1 MKIYE
6 EIEKRLI
13 DISEESQKKLNV
25 KLCPDTNKEI
35 LGIRIPKL
43 RKLAKDIVKE
53 EKWEQFIKESQD
65 RYFEEVLLQGL
76 SIAYSK
82 NSLQEKYIY
91 MKEFIPK
98 MDSWA
103 MTDTFTPTL
112 KVKDKDLEN
121 YWNFIIPFTK
131 SDKEF
136 EVRFAI
142 ISMLDY
148 YIRDEYVNEVIKI
161 LDNIKHEGYYVKMAI
176 AWTLAEIGIKF
187 NDILMTYLESDN
199 NLDKF
204 TFNKTLQKMIESY
217 RISDNQKS
225 VLRKMKIK

>member
-13 DISEESQKKLNV
+13 EISEESQKKLNV

-35 LGIRIPKL
+35 LGIRVPKL
-43 RKLAKDIVKE
+43 RKLAKEIVKE

-65 RYFEEVLLQGL
+65 KYFEEVLLQGL

-103 MTDTFTPTL
+103 MTDTFAPTL

-148 YIRDEYVNEVIKI
+148 YIREEYVNEVIKI

-187 NDILMTYLESDN
+187 NNILMTYLESDN

-217 RISDNQKS
+217 RISDNEKS

>member
-13 DISEESQKKLNV
+13 EISEESQKKLNV
-25 KLCPDTNKEI
+25 KLCQDTNKEI
-35 LGIRIPKL
+35 LGIRVPKL
-43 RKLAKDIVKE
+43 RKLAKEIVKE

-65 RYFEEVLLQGL
+65 KYFEEVLLQGL

-82 NSLQEKYIY
+82 KSLQEKYIY

-112 KVKDKDLEN
+112 KIKDKELED
-121 YWNFIIPFTK
+121 YWRFITPYTK
-131 SDKEF
+131 SKKEF

-148 YIRDEYVNEVIKI
+148 YIREEYVNEVIKI

-187 NDILMTYLESDN
+187 NNILMTYLESDN

-217 RISDNQKS
+217 RISDNEKS

>member
-1 MKIYE
+1 M
-6 EIEKRLI
+6 
-13 DISEESQKKLNV
+13 
-25 KLCPDTNKEI
+25 
-35 LGIRIPKL
+35 GIRVPKL
-43 RKLAKDIVKE
+43 RKLAKEIVKE

-65 RYFEEVLLQGL
+65 KYFEEVLLQGL

-82 NSLQEKYIY
+82 KSLQEKYIY

-103 MTDTFTPTL
+103 MTDTFAPTL

-148 YIRDEYVNEVIKI
+148 YIREEYVNEVIKI

-187 NDILMTYLESDN
+187 NNILMTYLESDN

-217 RISDNQKS
+217 RISDNEKS

>member
-13 DISEESQKKLNV
+13 EISEESQKKLNV

-35 LGIRIPKL
+35 LGIRVPKL
-43 RKLAKDIVKE
+43 RKLAKEIVKE

-65 RYFEEVLLQGL
+65 KYFEEVLLQGL

-82 NSLQEKYIY
+82 KSLQEKYIY

-103 MTDTFTPTL
+103 MTDTFAPTL

-148 YIRDEYVNEVIKI
+148 YIREEYVNEVIKI

-187 NDILMTYLESDN
+187 NNILMTYLESDN

-217 RISDNQKS
+217 RISDNEKS

>member
-6 EIEKRLI
+6 EIEKRLM
-13 DISEESQKKLNV
+13 DISEESQKKLNI

-35 LGIRIPKL
+35 LGVRIPNL
-43 RKLAKDIVKE
+43 RKLAKEIVKE
-53 EKWEQFIKESQD
+53 EKWEQFIKEAQD
-65 RYFEEVLLQGL
+65 KYFEEILLQGL
-76 SIAYSK
+76 VIAYAK

-91 MKEFIPK
+91 MQKFIPK

-112 KVKDKDLEN
+112 KVKEKDLKN
-121 YWNFIIPFTK
+121 YWDFIIPFTK
-131 SDKEF
+131 SNKEF

-148 YIRDEYVNEVIKI
+148 YIREEYVNQVIKI
-161 LDNIKHEGYYVKMAI
+161 LDNIKHDGYYVKMAI

-187 NDILMTYLESDN
+187 NDILMTYLKENN

-217 RISDNQKS
+217 RISDEQKV
-225 VLRKMKIK
+225 VLRKMKRK

>member
-6 EIEKRLI
+6 EIEKRLM
-13 DISEESQKKLNV
+13 DISEESQKKLNI

-35 LGIRIPKL
+35 LGVRIPNL
-43 RKLAKDIVKE
+43 RNLAKEIVKE
-53 EKWEQFIKESQD
+53 EKWEQFIKEAQD
-65 RYFEEVLLQGL
+65 KYFEEILLQGL
-76 SIAYSK
+76 VIAYAK

-91 MKEFIPK
+91 MQKFIPK

-112 KVKDKDLEN
+112 KVKEKDLKN
-121 YWNFIIPFTK
+121 YWDFIIPFTK
-131 SDKEF
+131 SNKEF

-148 YIRDEYVNEVIKI
+148 YIREEYVNQVIKI
-161 LDNIKHEGYYVKMAI
+161 LDNIKHDGYYVKMAI

-187 NDILMTYLESDN
+187 NDILMTYLKENN

-217 RISDNQKS
+217 RISDEQKV
-225 VLRKMKIK
+225 VLRKMKRK

>member
-13 DISEESQKKLNV
+13 EISEESQKKLNV

-35 LGIRIPKL
+35 LGIRVPKL

-148 YIRDEYVNEVIKI
+148 YIREEYVNEVIKI

-187 NDILMTYLESDN
+187 NNILMTYLESDN

-217 RISDNQKS
+217 RISDNEKS

>member
-13 DISEESQKKLNV
+13 EISEEKKKKLNV

-35 LGIRIPKL
+35 LGIRVPKL
-43 RKLAKDIVKE
+43 RKLAKEIVKE

-65 RYFEEVLLQGL
+65 KYFEEVLLQGL

-82 NSLQEKYIY
+82 KSLQEKYIY

-103 MTDTFTPTL
+103 MTDTFAPTL

-148 YIRDEYVNEVIKI
+148 YIREEYVNEVIKI

-187 NDILMTYLESDN
+187 NNILMTYLESDN

-217 RISDNQKS
+217 RISDNEKS

>member
-1 MKIYE
+1 M
-6 EIEKRLI
+6 
-13 DISEESQKKLNV
+13 
-25 KLCPDTNKEI
+25 
-35 LGIRIPKL
+35 GIRVPKL
-43 RKLAKDIVKE
+43 RKLAKEIVKE

-65 RYFEEVLLQGL
+65 KYFEEVLLQGL

-82 NSLQEKYIY
+82 KSLQEKYIY

-103 MTDTFTPTL
+103 MTDTFAPTL

-148 YIRDEYVNEVIKI
+148 YIREAYVNEVIKI

-187 NDILMTYLESDN
+187 NNILMTYLESDN

-217 RISDNQKS
+217 RISDNEKS

>member
-13 DISEESQKKLNV
+13 EISEESQKKLNV

-35 LGIRIPKL
+35 LGIRVPKL
-43 RKLAKDIVKE
+43 RKLAKEIVKE

-65 RYFEEVLLQGL
+65 KYFEEVLLQGL

-82 NSLQEKYIY
+82 KSLQEKYIY

-103 MTDTFTPTL
+103 MTDTFAPTL

-148 YIRDEYVNEVIKI
+148 YIREAYVNEVIKI

-187 NDILMTYLESDN
+187 NNILMTYLESDN

-217 RISDNQKS
+217 RISDNEKS

>member
-148 YIRDEYVNEVIKI
+148 YIREEYVNEVIKI

>member
-13 DISEESQKKLNV
+13 EISEESQKKLNV

-35 LGIRIPKL
+35 LGIRVPKL
-43 RKLAKDIVKE
+43 RKLAKEIVKE

-65 RYFEEVLLQGL
+65 KYFEEVLLQGL

-82 NSLQEKYIY
+82 KSLQEKYIY

-103 MTDTFTPTL
+103 MTDTFAPTL

-148 YIRDEYVNEVIKI
+148 YIREEYVNEVIKI

-187 NDILMTYLESDN
+187 NNILMTYLESDN

-217 RISDNQKS
+217 RISDNEKS
-225 VLRKMKIK
+225 VIRKMKIK

>member
-1 MKIYE
+1 
-6 EIEKRLI
+6 
-13 DISEESQKKLNV
+13 
-25 KLCPDTNKEI
+25 
-35 LGIRIPKL
+35 
-43 RKLAKDIVKE
+43 
-53 EKWEQFIKESQD
+53 
-65 RYFEEVLLQGL
+65 
-76 SIAYSK
+76 
-82 NSLQEKYIY
+82 

-103 MTDTFTPTL
+103 MTDTFAPTL

-148 YIRDEYVNEVIKI
+148 YIREEYVNEVIKI

-187 NDILMTYLESDN
+187 NNILMTYLESDN

-217 RISDNQKS
+217 RISDNEKS
-225 VLRKMKIK
+225 VLRHVWR

>member
-1 MKIYE
+1 
-6 EIEKRLI
+6 
-13 DISEESQKKLNV
+13 
-25 KLCPDTNKEI
+25 
-35 LGIRIPKL
+35 
-43 RKLAKDIVKE
+43 
-53 EKWEQFIKESQD
+53 
-65 RYFEEVLLQGL
+65 
-76 SIAYSK
+76 
-82 NSLQEKYIY
+82 
-91 MKEFIPK
+91 
-98 MDSWA
+98 
-103 MTDTFTPTL
+103 MTDTFAPTL

-148 YIRDEYVNEVIKI
+148 YIREAYVNEVIKI

-187 NDILMTYLESDN
+187 NNILMTYLESDN

-217 RISDNQKS
+217 RISDNEN
-225 VLRKMKIK
+225 LF

>member
-1 MKIYE
+1 MYE

-13 DISEESQKKLNV
+13 EISEESQKELNI
-25 KLCPDTNKEI
+25 KLCPDTDKEI
-35 LGIRIPKL
+35 LGVRIPNL
-43 RKLAKDIVKE
+43 RKLAKEIVKE
-53 EKWEQFIKESQD
+53 EKWEQFIEESKD
-65 RYFEEVLLQGL
+65 KYFEGILLQGL
-76 SIAYSK
+76 CIAYSK
-82 NSLQEKYIY
+82 KTLEEKYVY
-91 MKEFIPK
+91 MKKFIPK

-112 KVKDKDLEN
+112 KVKDKELEN
-121 YWNFIIPFTK
+121 YWNFVIPYTK
-131 SDKEF
+131 SKKEF

-148 YIRDEYVNEVIKI
+148 YIREEYVEKVIET
-161 LDNIKHEGYYVKMAI
+161 LNSIKHDGYYVKMAI

-187 NDILMTYLESDN
+187 NDILMNYLNSEN

-217 RISDNQKS
+217 RISDKQKDI
-225 VLRKMKIK
+225 LRKMKIK

>member
-65 RYFEEVLLQGL
+65 KYFEEVLLQGL

-82 NSLQEKYIY
+82 KSLQEKYIY

-148 YIRDEYVNEVIKI
+148 YIREEYVNEVIKI

>member
-1 MKIYE
+1 MKVYE
-6 EIEKRLI
+6 EIEKRLLE
-13 DISEESQKKLNV
+13 ISEESQKKLNV

-35 LGIRIPKL
+35 LGVRIPNL
-43 RKLAKDIVKE
+43 RKLAKEIVKE

-65 RYFEEVLLQGL
+65 KYFEEVLLQGL
-76 SIAYSK
+76 AIAYSK
-82 NSLQEKYIY
+82 KSLQEKYDY

-112 KVKDKDLEN
+112 KVKDNELEN
-121 YWNFIIPFTK
+121 YWKYIIPYTK
-131 SDKEF
+131 SKKEF

-148 YIRDEYVNEVIKI
+148 YVRDEYVNQVIET
-161 LDNIKHEGYYVKMAI
+161 LDNIKHEGYYVKMAV

-187 NDILMTYLESDN
+187 NELLMNYLNSNN

-217 RISDNQKS
+217 RISDKQKDI
-225 VLRKMKIK
+225 LRKMKIK

>member
-13 DISEESQKKLNV
+13 EISEESQKKLNV

-35 LGIRIPKL
+35 LGIRVPKL
-43 RKLAKDIVKE
+43 RKLAKEIVKE

-65 RYFEEVLLQGL
+65 
-76 SIAYSK
+76 
-82 NSLQEKYIY
+82 KYIY

-103 MTDTFTPTL
+103 MTDTFAPTL

-148 YIRDEYVNEVIKI
+148 YIREEYVNEVIKI

-187 NDILMTYLESDN
+187 NNILMTYLESDN

-217 RISDNQKS
+217 RISDNEKS

>member
-1 MKIYE
+1 MEKYE

-13 DISEESQKKLNV
+13 EISEESQKKLNV

-35 LGIRIPKL
+35 LGIRVPKL
-43 RKLAKDIVKE
+43 RKLAKEIVKE

-65 RYFEEVLLQGL
+65 KYFEEVLLQGL

-82 NSLQEKYIY
+82 KSLQEKYIY

-103 MTDTFTPTL
+103 MTDTFAPTL

-148 YIRDEYVNEVIKI
+148 YIREAYVNEVIKI

-187 NDILMTYLESDN
+187 NNILMTYLESDN

-217 RISDNQKS
+217 RISDNEKS

>member
-13 DISEESQKKLNV
+13 EISEESQKKLNV

-35 LGIRIPKL
+35 LGIRVPKL
-43 RKLAKDIVKE
+43 RKLAKEIVKE

-65 RYFEEVLLQGL
+65 KYFEEVLLQGL

-82 NSLQEKYIY
+82 KSLQEKYIY

-103 MTDTFTPTL
+103 MTDTFAPTL

-142 ISMLDY
+142 ISMSDY
-148 YIRDEYVNEVIKI
+148 YIREEYVNEVIKI

-187 NDILMTYLESDN
+187 NNILMTYLESDN

-217 RISDNQKS
+217 RISDNEKS

>member
-13 DISEESQKKLNV
+13 EISEESQKKLNV

-35 LGIRIPKL
+35 LAIRVPKL
-43 RKLAKDIVKE
+43 RKLAKEIVKE

-65 RYFEEVLLQGL
+65 KYFEEVLLQGL

-82 NSLQEKYIY
+82 KSLQEKYIY

-103 MTDTFTPTL
+103 MTDTFAPTL

-131 SDKEF
+131 SDK
-136 EVRFAI
+136 
-142 ISMLDY
+142 
-148 YIRDEYVNEVIKI
+148 
-161 LDNIKHEGYYVKMAI
+161 
-176 AWTLAEIGIKF
+176 
-187 NDILMTYLESDN
+187 
-199 NLDKF
+199 
-204 TFNKTLQKMIESY
+204 
-217 RISDNQKS
+217 
-225 VLRKMKIK
+225 

>member
-1 MKIYE
+1 M
-6 EIEKRLI
+6 
-13 DISEESQKKLNV
+13 DISEESQKKLNI

-35 LGIRIPKL
+35 LGVRIPNL
-43 RKLAKDIVKE
+43 RKLAKEIVKE
-53 EKWEQFIKESQD
+53 EKWEQFIKEAQD
-65 RYFEEVLLQGL
+65 KYFEEILLQGL
-76 SIAYSK
+76 VIAYAK

-91 MKEFIPK
+91 MQKFIPK

-112 KVKDKDLEN
+112 KVKEKDLKN
-121 YWNFIIPFTK
+121 YWDFIIPFTK
-131 SDKEF
+131 SNKEF

-148 YIRDEYVNEVIKI
+148 YIREEYVNQVIKI
-161 LDNIKHEGYYVKMAI
+161 LDNIKHDGYYVKMAI

-187 NDILMTYLESDN
+187 NDILMTYLKENN

-217 RISDNQKS
+217 RISDEQKV
-225 VLRKMKIK
+225 VLRKMKRK

>member
-1 MKIYE
+1 MYE

-13 DISEESQKKLNV
+13 EISEESQKKLNT
-25 KLCPDTNKEI
+25 KLCPDTDKEI
-35 LGIRIPKL
+35 LGVRIPNL
-43 RKLAKDIVKE
+43 RKLAKEIVKE
-53 EKWEQFIKESQD
+53 GNWEKFIEESQD
-65 RYFEEVLLQGL
+65 KYFEEILLQGL
-76 SIAYSK
+76 CIAYSK
-82 NSLQEKYIY
+82 KALEEKYTY
-91 MKEFIPK
+91 MKKFIPK

-112 KVKDKDLEN
+112 KVKEKDLKN
-121 YWNFIIPFTK
+121 YWDFIIPFTK
-131 SDKEF
+131 SNKEF

-148 YIRDEYVNEVIKI
+148 YIREEYVNQVIKI
-161 LDNIKHEGYYVKMAI
+161 LDNIKHDGYYVKMAI

-187 NDILMTYLESDN
+187 NDILMTYLKENN

-217 RISDNQKS
+217 RISDEQKV
-225 VLRKMKIK
+225 VLRKMKRK

>member
-1 MKIYE
+1 M
-6 EIEKRLI
+6 
-13 DISEESQKKLNV
+13 
-25 KLCPDTNKEI
+25 
-35 LGIRIPKL
+35 
-43 RKLAKDIVKE
+43 
-53 EKWEQFIKESQD
+53 
-65 RYFEEVLLQGL
+65 LQGL